1 MLWAIKGNII
11 YSKNSD
17 ELVTVK
23 NGFLVCKDD
32 KIIKVYKELPEE
44 YKDIQI
50 TDYGNHLV
58 IPGLCDLHVHAPQY
72 TYRGSGMDLE
82 LLDWLN
88 AYTFPEEAKFKNID
102 YAKKNYNE
110 FVNALKKSPT
120 TRASIYATI
129 HVDSTVELMNLLEE
143 SGLTTYVGKVNMDRN
158 SPDILTE
165 ENAETAMMNTIEWLE
180 TVMGKYQNTMPVIT
194 PRFIPSC
201 DGELLKIL
209 GELSEKYNIPN
220 QSHLSENINEINW
233 VRELE
238 PESDFY
244 GDAYYRYNLFGGKN
258 KTIMA
263 HCVYSEESEIE
274 LIKQQGV
281 YIAHCPASNT
291 NIASGIAPAKRYLDE
306 NLNIGLGTDVA
317 GGHSLSMFRAIA
329 DAIQVSKLRWRL
341 VDSSFLPLK
350 VSEAFYMATKGG
362 GSFFGKVGSFEKDY
376 EMDAVVIDDSMLN
389 KQIETNIENRL
400 ERIIYLDNEVNIVS
414 KYVKG
419 KKVL

>member
-23 NGFLVCKDD
+23 NGFVVCKND
-32 KIIKVYKELPEE
+32 KIIQVYKELPEQ
-44 YKDIQI
+44 YKNIQI

-72 TYRGSGMDLE
+72 SYRGSGMDLE

-88 AYTFPEEAKFKNID
+88 AYTFPEEAKFENID
-102 YAKKNYNE
+102 YAKKNYKD
-110 FVNALKKSPT
+110 FVNALGKSPT

-143 SGLTTYVGKVNMDRN
+143 SGLATYVGKVNMDRN

-165 ENAETAMMNTIEWLE
+165 ENAETAMKNTVEWLE
-180 TVMGKYQNTMPVIT
+180 SVIGKYQNTMPVIT

-238 PESDFY
+238 PESAFY

-263 HCVYSEESEIE
+263 HCVYSEDTEIE

-291 NIASGIAPAKRYLDE
+291 NIASGIAPAKRYLEE

-362 GSFFGKVGSFEKDY
+362 GSFFGKVGSFEKGY

-389 KQIETNIENRL
+389 MQNVNNIENRL
-400 ERIIYLDNEVNIVS
+400 ERIIYLDNDVNIVS

-419 KKVL
+419 KKLL

>member
-11 YSKNSD
+11 YSENSD